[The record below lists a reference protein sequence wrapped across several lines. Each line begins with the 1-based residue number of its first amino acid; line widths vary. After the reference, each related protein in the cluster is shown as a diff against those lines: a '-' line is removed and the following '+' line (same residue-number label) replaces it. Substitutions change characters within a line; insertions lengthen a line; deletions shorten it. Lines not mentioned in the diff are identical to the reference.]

1 MKSAAIAPSKTP
13 DRCLAR
19 QPILTKEEKV
29 IGYELLF
36 RAGPDDKPV
45 PAEGDSASGNTI
57 DTLNIVGL
65 DAICDGRLAFI
76 DCTEQMLLE
85 GYFLLLPPEK
95 VVAEIQTNVSVEE
108 KVLAACRELKHR
120 GFSLALDDVCLNDS
134 REPLAAFMDFLKVD
148 IRADTPDQNAAIV
161 AKYVSSSC
169 QAIAQRVDT
178 REQLVV
184 AARAGFKLFQ
194 GYFFHHPERMK
205 VRHIPAAQSNNLR
218 LLQAISAAEVDMA
231 EVEDLIKHDAS
242 LCYRLLRYLNSP
254 VMGIASP
261 VNSIRHAMRM
271 LGERELVRWIRM
283 ATTLMMGQA
292 KCSDLVLSSLV
303 RARFCELLMPKIERS
318 KSDLFLMGMLSLM
331 DAILEIPMGIVVE
344 GLAVDAD
351 TKAELLG
358 AKTGA
363 DTPLS
368 PVYRIMLAREAGNWE
383 QVAVEAKTLKLSL
396 PFVNRAYKKALE
408 WAHEMTNL
416 KT

>member
-1 MKSAAIAPSKTP
+1 
-13 DRCLAR
+13 
-19 QPILTKEEKV
+19 
-29 IGYELLF
+29 
-36 RAGPDDKPV
+36 
-45 PAEGDSASGNTI
+45 
-57 DTLNIVGL
+57 
-65 DAICDGRLAFI
+65 
-76 DCTEQMLLE
+76 
-85 GYFLLLPPEK
+85 
-95 VVAEIQTNVSVEE
+95 
-108 KVLAACRELKHR
+108 
-120 GFSLALDDVCLNDS
+120 
-134 REPLAAFMDFLKVD
+134 
-148 IRADTPDQNAAIV
+148 
-161 AKYVSSSC
+161 
-169 QAIAQRVDT
+169 
-178 REQLVV
+178 
-184 AARAGFKLFQ
+184 
-194 GYFFHHPERMK
+194 
-205 VRHIPAAQSNNLR
+205 
-218 LLQAISAAEVDMA
+218 
-231 EVEDLIKHDAS
+231 
-242 LCYRLLRYLNSP
+242 
-254 VMGIASP
+254 MGIASP

-396 PFVNRAYKKALE
+396 PFVNRAYKEALE